1 MGRKE
6 VLAERR
12 ALEEY
17 YYNCKLETPEEVAKL
32 FEVYTRLIWSH
43 HQAGL
48 VYDYYCDS
56 TTMNEEGS
64 NKMVGG
70 VAVTEKH
77 TLPALPAFS
86 ENVYEFFNI
95 TCAGNKE
102 EGYHFGQITTKRGV
116 YVRDGFTSSGMGDG
130 STFKGGEQWTFCECF
145 VNKVNGRWVITDE
158 FLNMGSEVGR
168 RRVAN
173 SRPFLKTVLDDW
185 AGPVEEKQLA
195 EPEAEEVEMPVENLE
210 EEV

>member
-17 YYNCKLETPEEVAKL
+17 YYNCKLETPEEVAKF

-56 TTMNEEGS
+56 TTMNHEGAE
-64 NKMVGG
+64 KLVGG
-70 VAVTEKH
+70 VAVTEQH

-86 ENVYEFFNI
+86 QNQYEFFNI
-95 TCAGNKE
+95 TCAGDPE
-102 EGYHFGQITTKRGV
+102 HGYHFGQVTTKRGV
-116 YVRDGFTSSGMGDG
+116 YVKEGFTSSGMGDG
-130 STFKGGEQWTFCECF
+130 KPFKGGEHWTFCECF

-158 FLNMGSEVGR
+158 FLCAGEEVSR

-173 SRPFLKTVLDDW
+173 SRPFYKTVLDGQD
-185 AGPVEEKQLA
+185 AAA
-195 EPEAEEVEMPVENLE
+195 EQQTDQEAEEAITVEQTGED
-210 EEV
+210 

>member
-32 FEVYTRLIWSH
+32 FEVYTRLIWNH

-56 TTMNEEGS
+56 TTMNHEGAE
-64 NKMVGG
+64 KLVGG
-70 VAVTEKH
+70 VAVTEEH

-86 ENVYEFFNI
+86 RNVYEFFNI
-95 TCAGNKE
+95 TCTGDPE
-102 EGYHFGQITTKRGV
+102 HGYHFGQVTTKRGV
-116 YVRDGFTSSGMGDG
+116 YVKEGFTSAGLGDG
-130 STFKGGEQWTFCECF
+130 RAFQGGEEWTFCECF
-145 VNKVNGRWVITDE
+145 VNKVNGRWMITDE
-158 FLNMGSEVGR
+158 FLCSGDETVR
-168 RRVAN
+168 RRKAG
-173 SRPFLKTVLDDW
+173 SRPFCKTVLDNVQSDQPEP
-185 AGPVEEKQLA
+185 AAEACDESQAPVQAEITEEG
-195 EPEAEEVEMPVENLE
+195 
-210 EEV
+210 